1 LTNFYTDN
9 SDMLFHMQKM
19 ELSRIISLKED
30 DFSEKDEYAHAPQ
43 DLEDA
48 RDNYQRVLE
57 IVGDIAGN
65 YVAPRAEEVDRQG
78 ARLEN
83 GEVYYAQGTREALD
97 RLTKADLMGFT
108 LPRYYGGINMPK
120 TVYSIAIELISRADA
135 SLMNLFGLQ
144 EIADTIQKFGSEQ
157 QKADFLPRFSSG
169 EVTGA
174 MALTEPDAGS
184 DLQSVMLKAEQEE
197 DGYWYLNGVKRF
209 ITNGCGDV
217 LLVLARSEAGS
228 TGGRGLSLF
237 LYERD
242 RNMQIRRIEDKLGIH
257 GSPTCELQFNN
268 ARASLVGR
276 RKMGLIRYTLS
287 LMNGA
292 RLGVA
297 AQAIGIAEAAFRE
310 ADNYS
315 RQRQQFKTSIRS
327 FSAVFEMLTSIR
339 LEIEASRTLLY
350 ETSRVVDIA
359 EGLEEKMERY
369 PEKKDELKEDAKRYS
384 KYASLLTPALKIHA
398 TEMANKVCYDALQI
412 HGGPGYTRDFSI
424 ERLYRDARITNI
436 YEGTT
441 QLQVA
446 AAIGGIITGVI
457 FDRLNEY
464 EEAYEFGPVQDIF
477 SRAKQLRTHLE
488 SAVSHV
494 REKNDSSYQE
504 FHAGR
509 IVDITLDVMISYL
522 MCIDALYSER
532 KKKIAEMFLSRA
544 KYRVEE
550 KLNYILSDDYLLI
563 NEHNSVLEDF

>member
-1 LTNFYTDN
+1 MANFYSDN
-9 SDMLFHMQKM
+9 RDILFHMQKL
-19 ELSRIISLKED
+19 ELDRIISLKEN
-30 DFSEKDEYAHAPQ
+30 DFFEKDEYLHAPQ
-43 DLEDA
+43 DFEDA
-48 RDNYQRVLE
+48 RDNYHRVLE

-65 YVAPRAEEVDRQG
+65 YVAPRAVDVDRQG
-78 ARLEN
+78 AKLEN
-83 GEVYYAQGTREALD
+83 KEVYYAAGTKEALD

-120 TVYSIAIELISRADA
+120 IVYSIAIELISRADA

-144 EIADTIQKFGSEQ
+144 EIADTIQKFGSEE
-157 QKADFLPRFSSG
+157 QKANFLPRFSCG

-184 DLQSVMLKAEQEE
+184 DLQSISLSAEQGN

-242 RNMQIRRIEDKLGIH
+242 LNMQVRRIEDKLGIH

-268 ARASLVGR
+268 APATLVGR
-276 RKMGLIRYTLS
+276 RKMGLVRYTLS

-315 RQRQQFKTSIRS
+315 RQREQFKTSIRS
-327 FSAVFEMLTSIR
+327 FSAVFEMLTSMR
-339 LEIEASRTLLY
+339 VEIEASRTLLY
-350 ETSRVVDIA
+350 ETSRIVDIA
-359 EGLEEKMERY
+359 EGLEEKMELY
-369 PEKKDELKEDAKRYS
+369 PEKKEELKEDAKRYS
-384 KYASLLTPALKIHA
+384 KYASLLTPALKIHS
-398 TEMANKVCYDALQI
+398 TEMANQVCYDALQV
-412 HGGPGYTRDFSI
+412 HGGPGYTRDFNI

-441 QLQVA
+441 QLQVV
-446 AAIGGIITGVI
+446 AAIGGIITGVL
-457 FDRLNEY
+457 FERLNSY
-464 EEAYEFGPVQDIF
+464 EEAHDFSSVQDVF
-477 SRAKQLRTHLE
+477 SRARQFRTKLE
-488 SAVSHV
+488 SAVEHV
-494 REKNDSSYQE
+494 KEKNDSAYQE
-504 FHAGR
+504 FHAAR
-509 IVDITLDVMISYL
+509 IVDITLDTIISYL

-532 KKKIAEMFLSRA
+532 KKKIAEMFVSRA
-544 KYRVEE
+544 KYRVQE
-550 KLNYILSDDYLLI
+550 KVNYILSDDCLII
-563 NEHNSVLEDF
+563 NEHSSVLEEF

>member
-1 LTNFYTDN
+1 MTNFYSDNTDI
-9 SDMLFHMQKM
+9 LFHMQKM

-30 DFSEKDEYAHAPQ
+30 DFSEKDEYAHAPE
-43 DLEDA
+43 DWEDA

-65 YVAPRAEEVDRQG
+65 FVAPRAEEVDRQG
-78 ARLEN
+78 AKLED
-83 GEVYYAQGTREALD
+83 GDVYYAQGTKEALD
-97 RLTKADLMGFT
+97 RLTKSDLMGFT

-157 QKADFLPRFSSG
+157 QKADYLPRFSSG

-184 DLQSVMLKAEQEE
+184 DLQSVMLRADQGD
-197 DGYWYLNGVKRF
+197 DGHWYLNGVKRF

-242 RNMQIRRIEDKLGIH
+242 ENMQIRRIEDKLGIH

-268 ARASLVGR
+268 APATLVGR

-327 FSAVFEMLTSIR
+327 FSAVFEMLTSMR
-339 LEIEASRTLLY
+339 VEIEASRTLLY

-359 EGLEEKMERY
+359 EGLEEKMENY
-369 PEKKDELKEDAKRYS
+369 PDKKEELKEDAKRYS

-398 TEMANKVCYDALQI
+398 TEMANQVCYDALQV
-412 HGGPGYTRDFSI
+412 HGGPGFTRDFSI

-446 AAIGGIITGVI
+446 AAIGGVITGVL

-464 EEAYEFGPVQDIF
+464 EEAYDFQPVQDIF
-477 SRAKQLRTHLE
+477 SRAQEFRNSLE
-488 SAVSHV
+488 SAVAHV
-494 REKNDSSYQE
+494 KEKNDPAYQE

-509 IVDITLDVMISYL
+509 IVDIALDTTISYL
-522 MCIDALYSER
+522 MCIDALHSDR
-532 KKKIAEMFLSRA
+532 KKKIAEMFVSKA

-550 KLNYILSDDYLLI
+550 KLNYILSDDYLMI
-563 NEHNSVLEDF
+563 NEHDSVLEDF